1 MPLTSAV
8 QWPEDTMKDKTQLTV
23 TTGMSIKLNTI
34 TEFKMEQF
42 TGSVKS

>member
-1 MPLTSAV
+1 MPLTFAV

-23 TTGMSIKLNTI
+23 TMSIKLNTN
-34 TEFKMEQF
+34 TELKMEQF

>member
-23 TTGMSIKLNTI
+23 TMSIKLNTI
-34 TEFKMEQF
+34 TELKMEQF
-42 TGSVKS
+42 TGSVTS

>member
-23 TTGMSIKLNTI
+23 TMSIKLNAI
-34 TEFKMEQF
+34 TKLKMEQF